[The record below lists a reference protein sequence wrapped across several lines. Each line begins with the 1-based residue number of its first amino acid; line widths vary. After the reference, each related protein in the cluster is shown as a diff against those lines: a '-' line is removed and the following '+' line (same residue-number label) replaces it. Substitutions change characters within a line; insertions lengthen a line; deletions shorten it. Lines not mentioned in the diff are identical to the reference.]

1 VKKGKEAR
9 KWNSSKKAL
18 ILFFS
23 DEKLF
28 SFLGE
33 ETVQA
38 SKITD
43 PANQRGLE
51 RVTVASFW
59 HKCACLA
66 GDVSSTTLQ
75 PYEKPPKKLRS
86 VEMLLNNFPMRII
99 ILPFLHPFPLSS
111 LTCFS
116 FPP

>member
-1 VKKGKEAR
+1 
-9 KWNSSKKAL
+9 
-18 ILFFS
+18 
-23 DEKLF
+23 
-28 SFLGE
+28 
-33 ETVQA
+33 
-38 SKITD
+38 
-43 PANQRGLE
+43 
-51 RVTVASFW
+51 VTVASFW

-111 LTCFS
+111 LTCFP
-116 FPP
+116 FPPSLLPSHHISSLPLCLSTSNGKKSTMTW